1 MSGGVKTRSKK
12 KPDNKEGPNPNT
24 MNQDDEDREDLANA
38 NPLTEVMRSGL
49 DAISKEIH
57 NLKAEMKKDLTTLKE
72 QVTKAV
78 KSEINEL
85 KQEIYQQLSANTKTL
100 QIHGTQIAEAE
111 DRIMEM
117 ETWNIEV

>member
-1 MSGGVKTRSKK
+1 
-12 KPDNKEGPNPNT
+12 
-24 MNQDDEDREDLANA
+24 
-38 NPLTEVMRSGL
+38 
-49 DAISKEIH
+49 
-57 NLKAEMKKDLTTLKE
+57 MKKDLTTLKE